1 MKKNP
6 SSAKWL
12 AEHESDQYVK
22 QARLQG
28 YRSRAA
34 FKLADICKKHPLL
47 KPGMT
52 VVDLGAAPGGWSQVA
67 VKAVGEAG
75 QVIACDL
82 LDMPPIANVRFIQG
96 DFTDQAVLD
105 QLLSAL
111 DGKQPDLVI
120 SDMAPN
126 LSGNKA
132 IDQPRSMH
140 LLELVLDFA
149 DTALRPGGNLVA
161 KAFEGE
167 GIDDVRQACRARFK
181 RLVNFKPDASRPR
194 SREIYLIGQGFKGA

>member
-6 SSAKWL
+6 SSARWL

-34 FKLADICKKHPLL
+34 FKLADICKKRHLL

-67 VKAVGEAG
+67 ARAVGEAG

-82 LDMPPIANVRFIQG
+82 LDMAPIANVRFIQG
-96 DFTDQAVLD
+96 DFEDDEILEKLKDVLAER
-105 QLLSAL
+105 QV
-111 DGKQPDLVI
+111 DLVL

-126 LSGNKA
+126 LSG
-132 IDQPRSMH
+132 IRDMDQPRAIR
-140 LLELVLDFA
+140 LAELALDFGQQM
-149 DTALRPGGNLVA
+149 LRPGGTLLM
-161 KAFEGE
+161 KCFEGA
-167 GIDDVRQACRARFK
+167 GIDEVRGTIRDSFRQ
-181 RLVNFKPDASRPR
+181 LNNLKPKASRSR
-194 SREIYLIGQGFKGA
+194 SREVYLLGRGFTK